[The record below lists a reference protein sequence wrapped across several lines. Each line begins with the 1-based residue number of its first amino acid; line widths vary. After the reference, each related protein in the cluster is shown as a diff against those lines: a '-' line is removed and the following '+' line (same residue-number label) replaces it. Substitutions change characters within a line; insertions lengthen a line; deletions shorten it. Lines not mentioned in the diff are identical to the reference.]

1 MNDRW
6 NIAAMDLPHL
16 TLVAAARPNF
26 MKVGPVLRALD
37 GRVRTTLV
45 HTGQHYDDH
54 MSRVFF
60 EELGLPRPDVN
71 LGVGSG
77 THAAQTAAVMVD
89 FERHLR
95 ASPTDAVVVVGD
107 VNSTLAASLVATKM
121 GVPVAHVEAG
131 LRSGDWAM
139 PEEVN
144 RVLTDRMSRWLFTP
158 SPDADAN
165 LRSEGIPVSRIHRVG
180 NVMIDTL
187 IANLGRARARGPI
200 LRHQLG
206 DAARHLVL
214 TLHRPSNV
222 DDPAKLMELI
232 TAVANAAPDLPI
244 VFPVHPR
251 TAAQLEGLERLPA
264 NLRCL
269 PPLSYLDFV
278 GLVDSADL
286 VLTDSGGIQEET
298 SVLGVPCLTIRDS
311 TERPVTCELGTN
323 RLIGVVPAAIEPAV
337 RQARM
342 SVHRPARI
350 PMWDGRAAER
360 VAHVL
365 VRDLER
371 ARLSKVP
378 A

>member
-1 MNDRW
+1 
-6 NIAAMDLPHL
+6 MDIPHL

-26 MKVGPVLRALD
+26 MKVGPVLRSLD
-37 GRVRTTLV
+37 GRALTTLV

-54 MSRVFF
+54 MSTVFL

-89 FERHLR
+89 FERHLTH
-95 ASPTDAVVVVGD
+95 SPTDAVVVVGD
-107 VNSTLAASLVATKM
+107 VNSTLATSLVATKL
-121 GVPVAHVEAG
+121 GIPVAHVEAG
-131 LRSGDWAM
+131 LRSGDWTM

-165 LRSEGIPVSRIHRVG
+165 LKREGIDVGRIHRVG
-180 NVMIDTL
+180 NVMIDSL
-187 IANLGRARARGPI
+187 MANLDRALARRPI
-200 LRHQLG
+200 LRRQLG
-206 DAARHLVL
+206 DPERLLVL

-222 DDPAKLMELI
+222 DDPAKLMRLI
-232 TAVANAAPDLPI
+232 TAVASAAPDLPI

-251 TAAQLEGLERLPA
+251 TGAQLEGISGLPV

-269 PPLSYLDFV
+269 PPLPYLDFV
-278 GLVDSADL
+278 GLVAGAEL

-298 SVLGVPCLTIRDS
+298 SVLGVPCLTIRDT
-311 TERPVTCELGTN
+311 TERPITCTLGTN
-323 RLIGVVPAAIEPAV
+323 RLIGVDPAAIGPAV
-337 RQARM
+337 REARA

-350 PMWDGRAAER
+350 PMWDGKAGER
-360 VAHVL
+360 VADIL
-365 VRDLER
+365 VADLQRE
-371 ARLSKVP
+371 RLSKVP